1 MLVYKISNDIN
12 DKVYIGITEQTL
24 ETRWKG
30 HLLSAQQKTN
40 RHLYNAMNKY
50 GIEHFSIEVIEDNI
64 PSKQEL
70 LEKEIF
76 YISKYNSADK
86 NFGYNMTYGGDTNPM
101 SCEITKQKHRKS
113 MQSEKT
119 RKKISESMKKYRS
132 EYGFSE
138 EHRKHLS
145 ESAKGNHNWGTGD
158 TRSIP
163 CYCILDSGA
172 TYNFHNYKQAGKWW
186 YETLKPF
193 GDHYAEATFQRK
205 IKASIAGKE
214 IRYKV
219 GKEEYIVKNIKW
231 YKMGGDS
238 NE

>member
-12 DKVYIGITEQTL
+12 GKVYIGITEQTV

-30 HLLSAQQKTN
+30 HLFSAQQKTN

-50 GIEHFSIEVIEDNI
+50 GIEHFNIEVIEDNI
-64 PSKQEL
+64 TSKQEL

-76 YISKYNSADK
+76 YISKYNSTDN
-86 NFGYNMTYGGDTNPM
+86 NFGYNMTHGGDTNPM
-101 SCEITKQKHRKS
+101 SCEITKRKHRKS

-132 EYGFSE
+132 EHGFSE

-163 CYCILDSGA
+163 CYCVLDSGES
-172 TYNFHNYKQAGKWW
+172 YHFHNYRQAGKWW

-193 GDHYAEATFQRK
+193 GDHYAEVTFQRK

-219 GKEEYIVKNIKW
+219 GKEEYVVTNIKW
-231 YKMGGDS
+231 YKEGGDS